1 MAPWKYRV
9 CVALMPEV
17 GFVRGN
23 KKSMCIFN
31 FYGHC
36 PNSRSRGSANS
47 RYTLVRSDLFPPC
60 QASSPMGAR
69 LWVEEWYPINCV
81 YVVFALTQIWGS
93 ESVCGRPT
101 ESLFLK
107 EMNMLFA
114 CVCYWSFYYWFVG
127 TLHRFWHE
135 SFVGCLYCKHLLSLC
150 GLPLYS
156 FSDVCPRPL
165 FLLGAS

>member
-1 MAPWKYRV
+1 
-9 CVALMPEV
+9 MPEV

-127 TLHRFWHE
+127 TLHVLKIWVAI
-135 SFVGCLYCKHLLSLC
+135 SSKCGSPLYASPLNSEMIFFPHSHLLFLC
-150 GLPLYS
+150 
-156 FSDVCPRPL
+156 SDL
-165 FLLGAS
+165 S